1 MAGRSRVIGC
11 ALVALVASGA
21 PTHAAGWSAAGERR
35 SSFDTRWRFQKGD
48 FPQRRRRLSTT
59 PRWRVLDLPH
69 DWAIE
74 GPFDP
79 AISPHQGSLPFF
91 GVAWYRKRF
100 DVPESARGRY
110 YALEIDGAMSNAT
123 VYLNGQELGG
133 RKYGYIGFA
142 LDLTPHLR
150 FGGENVLAVRL
161 APEPE
166 SSRWYP
172 GAGLYRHVW
181 IEATGPVHVER
192 WGTYVTTPA
201 VSDAGATVAVRT
213 ELRNRETDPARV
225 TLETTI
231 LDAGLREVA
240 RTHVG
245 ADRAP
250 GRDRSGSQPDH
261 DPDAHAVGHRTS
273 VPLHRGQHGEA
284 RATPFSTGTRRPSAS
299 GRSSTAPTRASS

>member
-1 MAGRSRVIGC
+1 M
-11 ALVALVASGA
+11 
-21 PTHAAGWSAAGERR
+21 
-35 SSFDTRWRFQKGD
+35 
-48 FPQRRRRLSTT
+48 
-59 PRWRVLDLPH
+59 LDLPH

-79 AISPHQGSLPFF
+79 AISPHQGALPFF

-100 DVPESARGRY
+100 DVPESARGRH

-123 VYLNGQELGG
+123 VFLNGRELGG
-133 RKYGYIGFA
+133 RPYGYIGFA

-181 IEATGPVHVER
+181 VDATGPVHVER

-201 VSDAGATVAVRT
+201 VSEAGATVAVRT
-213 ELRNRETDPARV
+213 ELRNRESDPARV
-225 TLETTI
+225 ALETVI
-231 LDAGLREVA
+231 LDPDGREVA
-240 RTHVG
+240 RSLSSPTVPAGATAAALVRITVVG
-245 ADRAP
+245 PRLWDVERPQLYKVISTVKRGDAVLDRHETPFGIRSIECGP
-250 GRDRSGSQPDH
+250 GKGFLLNGRR
-261 DPDAHAVGHRTS
+261 
-273 VPLHRGQHGEA
+273 VPLRGRVQPPRPGCA
-284 RATPFSTGTRRPSAS
+284 RRGRQPPRRSSAS
-299 GRSSTAPTRASS
+299 SRS